1 MKFKASLVGMAAVS
15 GFLYMTEVNAM
26 VARTVMTGV
35 NIQTPAR
42 KCLNR
47 AGTVDVV
54 AGANVNSAFNKTRII
69 CAPSGMKKPAWIID
83 GEARSFD
90 TTHAYL
96 NSGKIYFNCLDDSNG
111 GFTCSSYKNFK
122 DVYVMLDVARKKN
135 EQPRPHPPI
144 RVK

>member
-1 MKFKASLVGMAAVS
+1 MRFKASLVGIAAVS
-15 GFLYMTEVNAM
+15 GLLWATQADAM

-35 NIQTPAR
+35 NIRTPAR
-42 KCLNR
+42 ACLNR

-54 AGANVNSAFNKTRII
+54 AGANVNSASNKTRII
-69 CAPSGMKKPAWIID
+69 CAPSGMKKHAWIID

-96 NSGKIYFNCLDDSNG
+96 NSGKIYFDCLGDSNG
-111 GFTCSSYKNFK
+111 GFTCSSYKSFK
-122 DVYVMLDVARKKN
+122 DVYVMLDVAQKKN

-144 RVK
+144 RVR